1 MKKFAKEKGLIFI
14 LVMLIILV
22 GVFSLKINKQYTN
35 SLKTTLSKADVQAQN
50 LEQIQKEN
58 TMPSTNTAIDENGE
72 KLYDIQIELNKLGT
86 AKNNNIA
93 GALFKISNNNQ
104 DENVNLNIYNK
115 KTGEKINANEEGNVQ
130 IPEEGAIID
139 ASNIKKEHVY
149 EIKIEE
155 VQAPDG
161 YKKTLENAIVEISV
175 DENENI
181 IGKVKSVNSQTAQD
195 DGTISAE
202 DSEGSKKGVI
212 EFSNENEEGKSII
225 KKENTALGLQ
235 YKLGED
241 GTWTDYTG
249 DLQINENTTIYAR
262 ATDGSNYSGVSLK
275 VINNIDKVP
284 PTIVSIKEK
293 ENNDDIETSIDISI
307 TDDAS
312 GITGYGISK
321 SNTEEPSY
329 TKVNQELSVQATI
342 GEISENGTY
351 YLWVKDAATN
361 VTKKEFEITGVKR
374 IAVAKIISASEGN
387 ESLVNTEYYTL
398 KEALEAIPDGATATI
413 QIIHDIYDE
422 SNEIT
427 NKNITL
433 DLNGFLVQTR
443 NSEKPTISLK
453 SGKLTVLNNKISGGL
468 TSKNTQVVVIEPEG
482 TLTLGKDDR
491 RITIAQPAL
500 KGNDFGVKNNGG
512 TFNFYD
518 GSITAKSAIYG
529 KVTETPAAYSVSVV
543 DGQDTQTATLAIIS
557 DIEARIGRKTY
568 TKLEDAITDAGTKY
582 GTDGSQVEIVL
593 VKDLAKSE
601 TVVVDSTKNIKIDL
615 DGHVLTTTSTGYV
628 IENYGQ
634 LEVVDESSYG
644 GNYSYK
650 IEAEK
655 SNIVSGNKSWSNSSF
670 SGGYGVDYAK
680 DLNFDFEVTEPGT
693 YVLTVAGSY
702 FSRESDIFLDGST
715 ESIYNFAS
723 DGNKDSYTIKDIV
736 IENITAGK
744 HNIRFYNST
753 DGYSP
758 IYDYF
763 KVSNNKGLGKITSTT
778 NSVILNGSTD
788 DVLGDAENIDLTNIK
803 KFNEDDQYYFE
814 YNPLKGLVNTN
825 NTHADSLNTIATGYL
840 PIDLSDREGKYTLT
854 INAEISSYYNYGYV
868 SLTNEPD
875 NSSRVGET
883 TYGRFIQMYGDTKSK
898 DYSINLAGGQKYYLN
913 FRYSKGNNNTTRY
926 NDEFRINSIKLEQK
940 NVGKLTLT
948 SGMIELDKS
957 GTSSSAHITCI
968 SNFGRF
974 DMNGGIITSNKDY
987 VAGAITQDGALTS
1000 INNGTIEMFNRSNGM
1015 GVWGLRTAG
1024 LTKVSGG
1031 NIRAYSGAYTNASSA
1046 NMIITGGNFDSDC
1059 YYQIWNGGNYAKVL
1073 IENVKLPKKTFGSYN
1088 VYINAAYNKTIID
1101 ASEIE
1106 ATGGSAIYNVF
1117 GKNCSGEIKINNTK
1131 ITGSHAI
1138 SNGYVSY
1145 GTYDS
1150 YIDIDNS
1157 EITTK
1162 YSAIYKSYDNS
1173 ININIKN
1180 TKLIVTDNDSVIDLR
1195 TKNSNL
1201 SIVDSILE
1209 NTNSSSN
1216 KESINITGG
1225 KVDISGNTVIT
1236 TGGAAIYSSSTEN
1249 TDINIKSGTLTSKV
1263 WQAIEM
1269 PNSKGTITLGEKG
1282 GNVLQTPVLKSS
1294 LEARTINAGQMKLNY
1309 YDGKLLG
1316 KHGAIIGTT
1325 VNELEDDYDVISN
1338 INNDGYEEIT
1348 LGKPTEYVAQ
1358 VENGE
1363 KYMNLQ
1369 DAISACSTEAGDTK
1383 TTIKLLKDITVVK
1396 TLNIKEG
1403 QNIIIDSQEN
1413 YVYACTSPGILNKGK
1428 IEFIN
1433 TLQNNRYE
1441 NTYDNFD
1448 NNGSY
1453 YFVNQDGKWASNNNG
1468 KSNTISNSYVRIDL
1482 SQIYGKF
1489 DLVVNAEISSEKNYD
1504 IGYATISENKNAPSY
1519 SNSSNRFIYISG
1531 DIEAKDYTTTLEGG
1545 KVYYLHLGYRKDG
1558 SSNVGNDCFTINNI
1572 NIKGD
1577 ITGKTQGY
1585 ISYGNSLL
1593 DNYGITTIA
1602 DKNVTFELCVSGMKD
1617 SYKSVIKNWGTMNV
1631 NSGRIRSSYSY
1642 INAIKNCDEGTVK
1655 IKEGEIVITG
1665 AYGYGIY
1672 NDSAETVEMTG
1683 GNITVG
1689 NSTVNSDMYGI
1700 YNNIGTVEITG
1711 GIITSEHGNS
1721 TNRSYGIYNVKGT
1734 VEATGGVI
1742 NVYQHYYYWGT
1753 SPYAD
1758 GMYNDSGNIQIKENT
1773 KINSQGYGI
1782 RNKTGEIEVNGA
1794 TIVTTLRSGYGVYNE
1809 GNGTINIVD
1818 GTITTEGESGY
1829 GISNGSTG
1837 VIEITEST
1845 ITTTGSYGYG
1855 IYNSNTGTVKISGG
1869 LITTSGENGKGIY
1882 NSNAG
1887 NIEITGG
1894 TVTTSGQ
1901 NAYGVYNSDT
1911 GDIKITDGVINSK
1924 SSVGVSNNKGRV
1936 TIGEKITDEGIEN
1949 KEVPN
1954 ITSPKIMGATYGV
1967 YNVNGIFNYYDGA
1980 ITGAIEKSIYLY
1992 VTEKEEGYEIVKNVD
2007 LDNEGNKLETETAI
2021 LQKVS
2026 IAEITEDD
2034 NATNLGK
2041 YSSFAELKKAVN
2053 SLEDTEKTYKL
2064 KILSNFSV
2072 SAAESSLIIPENLN
2086 IIIDLNGNTIDSS
2099 NSSIIINKGKV
2110 TFIDSS
2116 DNQKGCIANG
2126 VNGDNKE
2133 YNCIIQNEGVMYVN
2147 SGTINATG
2155 NYVRNVYNEGKL
2167 QVNGGRLLS
2176 SGTNVQVVYNI
2187 GMVEINNVE
2196 LTSTG
2201 AYGYGIYNDSAETV
2215 KMTGGNITVGNST
2228 VNSDMYGIYNNIGTV
2243 EITGGIITSEHGNST
2258 NRSYG
2263 IYNVKGTVEATGGVI
2278 NVYQHYYYWGTSP
2291 YADGMYNDSGNIQIK
2306 ENTKINSQG
2315 YGIRNKT
2322 GEIEVNG
2329 ATIVTTLR
2337 SGYGVYNEGNGTI
2350 NIVDGT
2356 ITTEGESGYGIY
2368 NGSTGAI
2375 NIKSGIIITSGAY
2388 GHGLCNNIGEIEMT
2402 GGTVTT
2408 SGQNACGVNNS
2419 NTGVISINGGVI
2431 NSNASVGASN
2441 NGTGKIIVGERM
2453 TTEEIEENETPSKVF
2468 PQITG
2473 ATYGITNFDGEL
2485 CFYDG
2490 AITAPKEQS
2499 INKYITD
2506 IEDGYG
2512 VKKNKNYD
2520 ADGNETGTETAILD
2534 AMNILEIEGKTTY
2547 KTISELQEG
2556 INSIEEG
2563 TVNILTDFYMCK
2575 DESIII
2581 PEGKKIILN
2590 LNGHTIT
2597 TTSKNTIVNNGNMEI
2612 TDNSDNHN
2620 GYIRSRNLGTNGN
2633 FKYVILNTQTANL
2646 EIKSAK
2652 ISANSNYEEVIFNLG
2667 YMKLNGGVLNTSG
2680 SYGYGVYNNGT
2691 GIVDVID
2698 GEITT
2703 TYNYSHGIYNNSTE
2717 KIKLIGGTITTSGSY
2732 GYGIY
2737 NNNTGTVEID
2747 KVDIIV
2753 SGSEGRGIHNANKA
2767 IINFK
2772 GGNITT
2778 TSNYGYG
2785 IYNSSGVIN
2794 ISGGDI
2800 NVSHANYQNIYGVYN
2815 SSGIINISGGSIN
2828 VNNSYRA
2835 SDAYGVCNGSSSGTV
2850 NISGIASI
2858 ISNGYGV
2865 YVSAGIVNI
2874 VDGKVTSTELNAVT
2888 NNSSGIIT
2896 IGKDDESV
2904 IDTAPVISGLT
2915 YGVSNSGT
2923 FNFYDGIITGTTKA
2937 ISGSVTKVPENYKVS
2952 LSPDETTA
2960 TLDIN
2965 ATADSIASVGGIY
2978 YDTLQSAISAAAQS
2992 SEPVELHKD
3001 IELTSQVTIEQN
3013 KTVTINLNACSIT
3026 YNGINS
3032 AILNNGTLTITDII
3046 LDEET
3051 EKSTSLVQNTS
3062 GPAITNNGTL
3072 TIGVDDGVVDTV
3084 TPNIVGTPDAIENM
3098 GTLNLY
3104 DGLINGEPV
3113 KVGTTTAEVKVFSLA
3128 KANVLKQNNNS
3139 TNTST
3144 GETVNYMS
3152 VPKIAAKPTLP
3163 EWTNDHVDVTIENTN
3178 RLILNIS
3185 NPEKG
3190 FDLALRKYISK
3201 VNDEAPEESRAPQIT
3216 KYTEQGVL
3224 ETNTGY
3230 YKHPKQ
3236 AVFVNKDDIVVYNIN
3251 IYNEGT
3257 ISGYASEITDY
3268 LPDGLEFVQDNDINI
3283 ANGWKI
3289 AATDDSGKIT
3299 AVKTNALEN
3308 KLIQAN
3314 ENSNTITNMLSGTLS
3329 NAPYVQLAC
3338 KVTKQPSANKI
3349 YLTSRAELTA
3359 QKDENGNVYGEYFA
3373 DQENKNTDID
3383 STPATIKDNLNL
3395 STYYAENVENFIP
3408 KIENYYEGSQD
3419 DDDSETVYMEEKTD
3433 VQGTKTWENI
3443 KYDENNLTVTIE
3455 LYKDGVA
3462 TGKTVETT
3470 KAKNWKYSF
3479 ENLSKYDNGRAIVYT
3494 VKETK
3499 VTNLSKDITNKFTV
3513 SYNGN
3518 NIKNT
3523 EKVDIAVTKKWNV
3536 DNPQN
3541 YKTVLT
3547 LKKTVNG
3554 ITTNVSEEINGTTV
3568 NITKEIVGNGI
3579 ATFENLEK
3587 YENGTKIQYSVEET
3601 EIKQTQD
3608 NGTTW
3613 KSIEKDKFIITNK
3626 DNIITNT
3633 LKTNVIVNKQWQGTE
3648 QAENYR
3654 ATFNLY
3660 KVDGKDE
3667 NDNNILKQVENT
3679 ETKTVEGNGT
3689 VQYTDLPAYSGN
3701 EKITYKV
3708 VEESAECKSIDGLK
3722 WEKMT
3727 KGFDYKVNQTED
3739 TITNIILEKKT
3750 ATAQKVWADV
3760 PNSKLYKTSFGLY
3773 KIENNIEVPVQDE
3786 NGNQLTKEII
3796 GDGEVAFTNL
3806 AKYDSSDNE
3815 IQYTV
3820 KELEN
3825 TAYCRTSETTEEWT
3839 KFTNYCMQTDDN
3851 GVTKNV
3857 ITTDISKSKKW
3868 QDVPNVNLYKAKLGL
3883 YKVVNGS
3890 DVEVKDDSNNQLTKE
3905 VIGNNKVTFTNVV
3918 KYENGKE
3925 ITYKVKEIEA
3935 YYRSSEED
3943 NNWLTLSKN
3952 DYYSTNE
3959 QDTIINKIVKQVK
3972 VTKLWDNVGNANLY
3986 QANIVIKNVSNGS
3999 KVNAIDILGK
4009 TVNSQNI
4016 VGNNYITFS
4025 NLPKYNNGNEIKYE
4039 VEEQSIKQRKTTS
4052 SQFEEASLDDF
4063 DTNISNENNS
4073 NEFKIVNTKKKI
4085 ETTEVYKNKVWRVA
4099 GNVNDYSATFKLY
4112 KRVNNQE
4119 IEVTKDVDE
4128 NEITEKVV
4136 TGDGK
4141 VQFSNIA
4148 RYDENKNEIEYV
4160 IKEVKIEKSGKQL
4173 DINNFIIQNNGD
4185 TIINTEKISVEG
4197 TKTWVVTKYKLQNL
4211 MINVRL
4217 YKNGKPTDQMQTITS
4232 RDEWKYSFN
4241 ELPVADE
4248 NGVIEYSVK
4257 EEKVLYNNDNQ
4268 DTDITNN
4275 FAIEYDGYN
4284 IRNLEN
4290 IEYVNYSVESE
4301 WQGVEEPTSFRV
4313 ELTLYKTVDS
4323 KLTEVKDKNDNN
4335 ITKVVTGNDNVSFEN
4350 LPKYED
4356 GAEVAYS
4363 VKVTKI
4369 ETTTINGSWIKFESD
4384 TDKIETSISSNKV
4397 TNRLL
4402 TSITV
4407 QKEWQNNDKD
4417 VSNYKVNVALYR
4429 KLDSG
4434 LQIAKDKDGNNVN
4447 LKEIIGNSSVQFT
4460 NLPKYENG
4468 LKIIYVVKET
4478 SAKVQNENNWDE
4490 ISSDLYVVK
4499 YGNADGTVDTTGNI
4513 KIVNSFEDTSYKVKI
4528 KWDDNNNQDGKRP
4541 TSLILQLKANNK
4553 NYGNPVTLS
4562 SGEDGIWQDNELQYM
4577 WSKLIKYENGKEI
4590 EYSVEE
4596 VEIPEGYVLT
4606 KEENAEKTEL
4616 TIINKYSPQETQY
4629 EVEKVWDDSDNQDGI
4644 RPQTV
4649 KLQLKADGEN
4659 YGNPVILT
4667 SGEDNQWQ
4675 SAELQYVWNNL
4686 PKYNNGKLVTYS
4698 AEELEVPS
4706 GYTSSKEESAGK
4718 VIITNTHTPELTTH
4732 SVKKVWSDNN
4742 NQDGTRP
4749 QTVKMQLKANGEPVG
4764 AAVLM
4769 SAEEDG
4775 IWQEDEL
4782 NFKWINLPKYKEG
4795 TQIAYSVKELE
4806 LTEGYV
4812 STKEEHNDTTIITNT
4827 YIPKQTNI
4835 TVKKVWNDNNNEN
4848 GKRPEKIE
4856 VQLKANEKVIGEKV
4870 TLSKDR
4876 NWEYTWQNL
4885 AKKNNGED
4893 IKYTVEELSKIAD
4906 YETEYSEEKNEQN
4919 TEENKNESVY
4929 VITNTYKNN
4938 QGDDKKDNDKKD
4950 DDNKGDK
4957 PSQDD
4962 KKDDSKN
4969 DNKQDDNENKDNQD
4983 NKEEQ
4988 KRQFDLSLRKWV
5000 TEAIITTDNET
5011 KVIKTGNK
5019 AEDNPKKL
5027 VKVDIK
5033 GSQVNNVIVRFKYS
5047 IKVTNEGQIPG
5058 TVEEITDYIPNGL
5071 KFEQQ
5076 YNKDW
5081 TYTNGNATTNILQ
5094 GKILQPGET
5103 AEVEIILT
5111 WENNKNNLGLKTNI
5125 AEITKDY
5132 NTYGIADKDS
5142 TPANN
5147 NLEEDD
5153 IDTAGIILT
5162 TKTGSTTAAYITLSL
5177 SGLALITFG
5186 IIAIKRK
5193 VLKI

>member
-1 MKKFAKEKGLIFI
+1 MKKFANKKGLIFI
-14 LVMLIILV
+14 LVMIIIFF
-22 GVFSLKINKQYTN
+22 GAFSLKINKQYTN
-35 SLKTTLSKADVQAQN
+35 NLKTKLSQADVQEQN
-50 LEQIQKEN
+50 VEQSTNEN
-58 TMPSTNTAIDENGE
+58 AKSASESTNTSADENIE

-104 DENVNLNIYNK
+104 DENINLNIYNK
-115 KTGEKINANEEGNVQ
+115 KTGEKIEANEQENVQ

-139 ASNIKKEHVY
+139 ASNIKKGHVY

-161 YKKTLENAIVEISV
+161 YKKILENAVVQISV
-175 DENENI
+175 DENENV

-195 DGTISAE
+195 NGTISAE

-212 EFSNENEEGKSII
+212 EFTNENEEGKSII
-225 KKENTALGLQ
+225 KKENSDLGLQ

-249 DLQINENTTIYAR
+249 DLQIQENTTVYAR
-262 ATDGSNYSGVSLK
+262 ATDGNNYSGVSLK

-293 ENNDDIETSIDISI
+293 ENNDDIETSVDINI

-312 GITGYGISK
+312 GIIGYGISK

-361 VTKKEFEITGVKR
+361 VTIKEFEVTGVKH
-374 IAVAKIISASEGN
+374 ITVAKIIAASEGN
-387 ESLVNTEYYTL
+387 EALINTEYYTL
-398 KEALEAIPDGATATI
+398 KEALEAVPAGATATI
-413 QIIHDIYDE
+413 QIIHAIYDE
-422 SNEIT
+422 SNVIE
-427 NKNITL
+427 NRNITL
-433 DLNGFLVQTR
+433 DLNGFLVQSRSKQSPNITVNTGNLTIL
-443 NSEKPTISLK
+443 NS
-453 SGKLTVLNNKISGGL
+453 KIQGGL
-468 TSKNTQVVVIEPEG
+468 TSVNTQAIIINSEG

-491 RITIAQPAL
+491 RISLKQPFL
-500 KGNDFGVKNNGG
+500 KGKDFGVKNDGG
-512 TFNFYD
+512 TFNFFD
-518 GSITAKSAIYG
+518 GSVTATSAIFG
-529 KVTETPAAYSVSVV
+529 KVTQTPVAYSVAVV
-543 DGQDTQTATLAIIS
+543 DGKEDQTASLAIIS
-557 DIEARIGRKTY
+557 GIEARIGRKTY
-568 TKLEDAITDAGTKY
+568 TKLEDAIADAGTKY

-593 VKDLAKSE
+593 VNDIAKSE
-601 TVVVDSTKNIKIDL
+601 TVVIDKTKNIKLDL

-628 IENYGQ
+628 IDNLGK
-634 LEVVDESSYG
+634 LEIIDGSSSG
-644 GNYSYK
+644 GDYSYK

-655 SNIVSGNKSWSNSSF
+655 SNIVTGNKNWSNSNF
-670 SGGYGVDYAK
+670 SNGYGVDNAK
-680 DLNFDFEVTEPGT
+680 NLNFDFEVSDPGT
-693 YVLTVAGSY
+693 YILTVAGSY
-702 FSRESDIFLDGST
+702 FSRESDIFLDDST
-715 ESIYNFAS
+715 DSIYNFALQ
-723 DGNKDSYTIKDIV
+723 GNNNNYTTTNIV
-736 IENITAGK
+736 LENITAGK

-763 KVSNNKGLGKITSTT
+763 EVSNNRGTGKITSTT
-778 NSVILNGSTD
+778 NSVICNESTND
-788 DVLGDAENIDLTNIK
+788 IIGDAEIIDLANTQ
-803 KFNEDDQYYFE
+803 KFNENDEYYFE
-814 YNPLKGLVNTN
+814 KNIATGSLVNTN
-825 NTHADSLNTIATGYL
+825 NTHNNSLNTTATGYL
-840 PIDLSDREGKYTLT
+840 PIDLTNKEGKYTLT
-854 INAEISSYYNYGYV
+854 VNAEISANNNGYV
-868 SLTNEPD
+868 SITNEPD
-875 NSSRVGET
+875 NTSKVNDT
-883 TYGRFIQMYGDTKSK
+883 TYGRFIQLYGNTRQNN
-898 DYSINLAGGQKYYLN
+898 YSVNLAGGQKYYLN
-913 FRYSKGNNNTTRY
+913 FRYAKGSNNYTGY
-926 NDEFRINSIKLEQK
+926 DDEFRINSVKLERK
-940 NVGKLTLT
+940 YVATLILTDGTITVDRANNNT
-948 SGMIELDKS
+948 STNFAG
-957 GTSSSAHITCI
+957 I
-968 SNFGRF
+968 SNFGYF
-974 DMNGGIITSNKDY
+974 EMNGGRIEGNKDY
-987 VAGAITQDGALTS
+987 SAGIMTQSGALTNM
-1000 INNGTIEMFNRSNGM
+1000 NNGTIEFARNKGTA
-1015 GVWGLRTAG
+1015 VWAYSQGG
-1024 LTKVSGG
+1024 LTKINGG
-1031 NIRAYSGAYTNASSA
+1031 NISAYRGAYSNVNLA
-1046 NMIITGGNFDSDC
+1046 NMEISNAYFSGEC
-1059 YYQIWNGGNYAKVL
+1059 MYQINNDGDCARIVVN
-1073 IENVKLPKKTFGSYN
+1073 NVKLPKKTNGNCN
-1088 VYINAAYNKTIID
+1088 VYIRSAYGQTIFNDSEID
-1101 ASEIE
+1101 ATNQTAVYFEKGNSKIE
-1106 ATGGSAIYNVF
+1106 
-1117 GKNCSGEIKINNTK
+1117 INNTK
-1131 ITGSHAI
+1131 IIGSYAFRAN
-1138 SNGYVSY
+1138 NGYDCS
-1145 GTYDS
+1145 
-1150 YIDIDNS
+1150 IDINSS
-1157 EITTK
+1157 EITT
-1162 YSAIYKSYDNS
+1162 SSYVVGTSN
-1173 ININIKN
+1173 NRTAINIKN
-1180 TKLIVTDNDSVIDLR
+1180 SKLTASGDTYIIYAWSS
-1195 TKNSNL
+1195 SNL
-1201 SIVDSILE
+1201 NINIEDSILE
-1209 NTNSSSN
+1209 SSGNNSKAIYMRN
-1216 KESINITGG
+1216 GTVN
-1225 KVDISGNTVIT
+1225 ISGNTNIT
-1236 TGGAAIYSSSTEN
+1236 TNGPVIHSETSWN
-1249 TDINIKSGTLTSKV
+1249 PNININIKSGTLTSNKSSV
-1263 WQAIEM
+1263 INLPSAQ
-1269 PNSKGTITLGEKG
+1269 GTITLGEKG
-1282 GNVLQTPVLKSS
+1282 GEVLQNPVLKSALS
-1294 LEARTINAGQMKLNY
+1294 IRTIQADNMTLKY
-1309 YDGKLLG
+1309 YDGKLMG
-1316 KHGAIIGTT
+1316 KYGEILGTT
-1325 VNELEDDYDVISN
+1325 VTDIEENCDLISN
-1338 INNDGYEEIT
+1338 ITGASYEELT
-1348 LGKPTEYVAQ
+1348 LGQETEYVA
-1358 VENGE
+1358 EIEGGA
-1363 KYMNLQ
+1363 KYTRLQ
-1369 DAISACSTEAGDTK
+1369 DAINACSNEAGDTK
-1383 TTIKLLKDITVVK
+1383 TTIKLLKNITVPC
-1396 TLNIKEG
+1396 TLNIAEG
-1403 QNIIIDSQEN
+1403 QNIILDFNEKTIF
-1413 YVYACTSPGILNKGK
+1413 ACASPCILNNGNIELKNTYNEGK
-1428 IEFIN
+1428 
-1433 TLQNNRYE
+1433 YE
-1441 NTYDNFD
+1441 NTYNDLVK
-1448 NNGSY
+1448 NGDY
-1453 YFVNQDGKWASNNNG
+1453 YFENNDGKWISNN
-1468 KSNTISNSYVRIDL
+1468 KHKDNTTANSYVELDL
-1482 SQIYGKF
+1482 TAIKGIYT
-1489 DLVVNAEISSEKNYD
+1489 LTINAEISSEYNRDY
-1504 IGYATISENKNAPSY
+1504 GYATISESKDIPVY
-1519 SNSSNRFIYISG
+1519 SNEYNRIICISG
-1531 DIEAKDYTTTLEGG
+1531 TVSAKDYTTTLVGG
-1545 KVYYLHLGYRKDG
+1545 KKYYLHFGYSKNR
-1558 SSNVGNDCFTINNI
+1558 SSYNGNDCFKINNI
-1572 NIKGD
+1572 HINEGLP
-1577 ITGKTQGY
+1577 T
-1585 ISYGNSLL
+1585 
-1593 DNYGITTIA
+1593 YGITSYSSEILKNEGTATIN
-1602 DKNVTFELCVSGMKD
+1602 DKNAIIELCIAGLSNT
-1617 SYKSVIKNWGTMNV
+1617 YKSIISNEGTLNINGGNIECSSSYVYNIKNNGNGIIKVNDGTII
-1631 NSGRIRSSYSY
+1631 SKKGS
-1642 INAIKNCDEGTVK
+1642 T
-1655 IKEGEIVITG
+1655 
-1665 AYGYGIY
+1665 GYGIY
-1672 NDSAETVEMTG
+1672 NDNEGKVEINGGTINVETNTAYGVYNKETGTIKMTG
-1683 GNITVG
+1683 GTISARG
-1689 NSTVNSDMYGI
+1689 
-1700 YNNIGTVEITG
+1700 YNNYDYYY
-1711 GIITSEHGNS
+1711 
-1721 TNRSYGIYNVKGT
+1721 SYGIYNVKG
-1734 VEATGGVI
+1734 ELDLIGGAI
-1742 NVYQHYYYWGT
+1742 ESSGYNSRTYGI
-1753 SPYAD
+1753 
-1758 GMYNDSGNIQIKENT
+1758 YNDSGNVEVKGT
-1773 KINSQGYGI
+1773 TINSYGFGVV
-1782 RNKTGEIEVNGA
+1782 NKTGKVEMTAGEITASYYNGIQNN
-1794 TIVTTLRSGYGVYNE
+1794 TGTVRIT
-1809 GNGTINIVD
+1809 NGTIISNSSGAGIGNVGSGSIEVANGSITGKSGSYGAGNYGTGTILISG
-1818 GTITTEGESGY
+1818 GTITTTNA
-1829 GISNGSTG
+1829 NGA
-1837 VIEITEST
+1837 
-1845 ITTTGSYGYG
+1845 
-1855 IYNSNTGTVKISGG
+1855 YNSGTGTIK
-1869 LITTSGENGKGIY
+1869 
-1882 NSNAG
+1882 
-1887 NIEITGG
+1887 ITGG
-1894 TVTTSGQ
+1894 TITAGGKDSS
-1901 NAYGVYNSDT
+1901 GVYNNST
-1911 GDIKITDGVINSK
+1911 GTIELGEKLTEEEISNNEEPKDVPKITGVK
-1924 SSVGVSNNKGRV
+1924 
-1936 TIGEKITDEGIEN
+1936 
-1949 KEVPN
+1949 
-1954 ITSPKIMGATYGV
+1954 YGV
-1967 YNVNGIFNYYDGA
+1967 YNVNGTFKYFDGA
-1980 ITGAIEKSIYLY
+1980 ITGKIGNSIYLY
-1992 VTEKEEGYEIVKNVD
+1992 VTEKEDGYEIVKSVN
-2007 LDNEGNKLETETAI
+2007 LDSEGNQTETETAT
-2021 LQKVS
+2021 LQKVA
-2026 IAEITEDD
+2026 IAEM
-2034 NATNLGK
+2034 
-2041 YSSFAELKKAVN
+2041 SVN
-2053 SLEDTEKTYKL
+2053 DTETNIGRYFNVTELRNALKDLEITDTVYKL
-2064 KILSNFSV
+2064 KILANFSID
-2072 SAAESSLIIPENLN
+2072 ATESSLIIPEGVN
-2086 IIIDLNGNTIDSS
+2086 ILMDLNGKTIDCS
-2099 NSSIIINKGKV
+2099 NTSTIINNGKLY
-2110 TFIDSS
+2110 IMDSDENKNGIISNGAYGKS
-2116 DNQKGCIANG
+2116 DSYNNVIYNNG
-2126 VNGDNKE
+2126 VM
-2133 YNCIIQNEGVMYVN
+2133 VVN
-2147 SGTINATG
+2147 SGTIKITG
-2155 NYVRNVYNEGKL
+2155 NNYARAIYN
-2167 QVNGGRLLS
+2167 NGE
-2176 SGTNVQVVYNI
+2176 I
-2187 GMVEINNVE
+2187 EINNGNILVNNGTTNNTNTTN
-2196 LTSTG
+2196 LIYNVGKLKINDGVLKTNNQ
-2201 AYGYGIYNDSAETV
+2201 YGIYNDNEGKVEINGGTINVETNTAYGV
-2215 KMTGGNITVGNST
+2215 YNKETGTIKMTGGTISARG
-2228 VNSDMYGIYNNIGTV
+2228 YNNYDYYY
-2243 EITGGIITSEHGNST
+2243 
-2258 NRSYG
+2258 SYG
-2263 IYNVKGTVEATGGVI
+2263 IYNVKGELDLIGGAI
-2278 NVYQHYYYWGTSP
+2278 ESSGYNSRTYGI
-2291 YADGMYNDSGNIQIK
+2291 YNDSGNVEVK
-2306 ENTKINSQG
+2306 GTTINSYG
-2315 YGIRNKT
+2315 FGVVNKTGKVEMTAGEITASYYNGIENNTGTVRITGGTIISNSSGAGIRNV
-2322 GEIEVNG
+2322 GSGSIEVTNG
-2329 ATIVTTLR
+2329 SITGKSNSYGAYN
-2337 SGYGVYNEGNGTI
+2337 SGTGTI
-2350 NIVDGT
+2350 LISGGT
-2356 ITTEGESGYGIY
+2356 ITTTNANGAYNYSTGTIKITGGTITAAGTESSGVYNYSTGTIELGEKLTEEEIADKKVPQNIPQISGTKYGIY
-2368 NGSTGAI
+2368 N
-2375 NIKSGIIITSGAY
+2375 
-2388 GHGLCNNIGEIEMT
+2388 
-2402 GGTVTT
+2402 
-2408 SGQNACGVNNS
+2408 Q
-2419 NTGVISINGGVI
+2419 
-2431 NSNASVGASN
+2431 
-2441 NGTGKIIVGERM
+2441 
-2453 TTEEIEENETPSKVF
+2453 
-2468 PQITG
+2468 
-2473 ATYGITNFDGEL
+2473 DGMFN
-2485 CFYDG
+2485 FYDG
-2490 AITAPKEQS
+2490 EVTSAKGNS
-2499 INKYITD
+2499 IYTYITD
-2506 IEDGYG
+2506 AEEGYAI
-2512 VKKNKNYD
+2512 NKTINTD
-2520 ADGNETGTETAILD
+2520 ESGNETGTETATLVKT
-2534 AMNILEIEGKTTY
+2534 NIVEIEGKNSY
-2547 KTISELQEG
+2547 ATIIELQNA
-2556 INSIEEG
+2556 INNLQEKEC
-2563 TVNILTDFYMCK
+2563 TVNVLTDFYIFK
-2575 DESIII
+2575 DEIITV
-2581 PEGKKIILN
+2581 PEDFKLTLN
-2590 LNGHTIT
+2590 LNGHTVT
-2597 TTSKNTIVNNGNMEI
+2597 TTSTIENNGNLII
-2612 TDNSDNHN
+2612 TDKTDEHK
-2620 GYIRSRNLGTNGN
+2620 GVLRSRNLGTSNSY
-2633 FKYVILNTQTANL
+2633 KYAINNIETATI
-2646 EIKSAK
+2646 EVKSGE
-2652 ISANSNYEEVIFNLG
+2652 ISANSQYEEAINNSGSLKITGGTIKTTNSNSYGVQNNENGTLIFNDG
-2667 YMKLNGGVLNTSG
+2667 NIIATAN
-2680 SYGYGVYNNGT
+2680 YGYGINNNSKKKMVMTGGTIKTSGQYGCGINNVNTGEVSLKGGRIEASNVESKGINNVKGIVEIDGICVYTNGGYTKGINNNGT
-2691 GIVDVID
+2691 GTINILN
-2698 GEITT
+2698 GEV
-2703 TYNYSHGIYNNSTE
+2703 NSESNNDRA
-2717 KIKLIGGTITTSGSY
+2717 I
-2732 GYGIY
+2732 YGIY
-2737 NNNTGTVEID
+2737 NNG
-2747 KVDIIV
+2747 
-2753 SGSEGRGIHNANKA
+2753 
-2767 IINFK
+2767 
-2772 GGNITT
+2772 
-2778 TSNYGYG
+2778 
-2785 IYNSSGVIN
+2785 
-2794 ISGGDI
+2794 
-2800 NVSHANYQNIYGVYN
+2800 
-2815 SSGIINISGGSIN
+2815 
-2828 VNNSYRA
+2828 
-2835 SDAYGVCNGSSSGTV
+2835 GTV
-2850 NISGIASI
+2850 NISGGTVTVNNSYKSSAYGIINANGANTRNGGIINILGTPNITASGTALEI
-2858 ISNGYGV
+2858 GNNKATANILGGTITSTSGTAIYAYSGAILNIGTDD
-2865 YVSAGIVNI
+2865 GIVT
-2874 VDGKVTSTELNAVT
+2874 DKS
-2888 NNSSGIIT
+2888 
-2896 IGKDDESV
+2896 
-2904 IDTAPVISGLT
+2904 PVINGAT
-2915 YGVSNSGT
+2915 YGVNNSGT
-2923 FNFYDGIITGTTKA
+2923 FNFYDGIIVGKTKA
-2937 ISGSVTKVPENYKVS
+2937 ISGAVTKVPENYKVS
-2952 LSPDETTA
+2952 ISADETTA
-2960 TLDIN
+2960 ILDIN

-2978 YDTLQSAISAAAQS
+2978 YDTLQSAIKAAVLL
-2992 SEPVELHKD
+2992 SEPIEMHKD
-3001 IELTSQVTIEQN
+3001 VELTSQSIIDKNE
-3013 KTVTINLNACSIT
+3013 TVTINLKACSIT
-3026 YNGINS
+3026 YNGIGS
-3032 AILNNGTLTITDII
+3032 AILNNGNLTIIDVI
-3046 LDEET
+3046 DEEEN
-3051 EKSTSLVQNTS
+3051 EKTTAFIKNIN

-3072 TIGVDDGVVDTV
+3072 TIGVNDEVVDTV

-3113 KVGTTTAEVKVFSLA
+3113 KVGTTTAEVKAFSLA

-3152 VPKIAAKPTLP
+3152 VPKITAKPVLP

-3178 RLILNIS
+3178 RLILNIN

-3257 ISGYASEITDY
+3257 IGGYASEITDY
-3268 LPDGLEFVQDNDINI
+3268 LPDGLEFVKDNDINI
-3283 ANGWKI
+3283 ANGWMA

-3308 KLIQAN
+3308 KLIKAN

-3359 QKDENGNVYGEYFA
+3359 QKDENGNVYGGYFV
-3373 DQENKNTDID
+3373 DIENKNTDID
-3383 STPATIKDNLNL
+3383 STPETIKDNLNL

-3419 DDDSETVYMEEKTD
+3419 DDDSETVYMEEKTNIH
-3433 VQGTKTWENI
+3433 GTKTWENT

-3455 LYKDGVA
+3455 LYKDGIA

-3479 ENLSKYDNGRAIVYT
+3479 DNLSKYDNGRAIVYT

-3541 YKTVLT
+3541 YKAVLT

-3554 ITTNVSEEINGTTV
+3554 ITTNVSKEIDGTTV
-3568 NITKEIVGNGI
+3568 NVTKEIVGNGI
-3579 ATFENLEK
+3579 TTFENLEK
-3587 YENGTKIQYSVEET
+3587 YENGAKIQYLVEET

-3608 NGTTW
+3608 DGATW
-3613 KSIEKDKFIITNK
+3613 KNIEKDKFIIKNK

-3654 ATFNLY
+3654 STFNLY

-3679 ETKTVEGNGT
+3679 ETKTVAGNGT
-3689 VQYTDLPAYSGN
+3689 VQYTDLPAYFGN

-3786 NGNQLTKEII
+3786 NGNQLTKEVI
-3796 GDGEVAFTNL
+3796 GDGEIAFTNL

-3839 KFTNYCMQTDDN
+3839 KFTNYYMQTDDN
-3851 GVTKNV
+3851 GVTKNIV
-3857 ITTDISKSKKW
+3857 TTDISKNKKW
-3868 QDVPNVNLYKAKLGL
+3868 QDVPNTNLYKAKLGL

-3890 DVEVKDDSNNQLTKE
+3890 DVEVKDNSNNQLTKE
-3905 VIGNNKVTFTNVV
+3905 VVGNNKVTFTNVV

-3959 QDTIINKIVKQVK
+3959 QDTIINKIVKQVN
-3972 VTKLWDNVGNANLY
+3972 VTKLWENVGNANLY

-3999 KVNAIDILGK
+3999 KVNAIDILGN

-4025 NLPKYNNGNEIKYE
+4025 NLPKYNNGNEINYE
-4039 VEEQSIKQRKTTS
+4039 VEEQFIKQRKTTS

-4136 TGDGK
+4136 TGNGK

-4173 DINNFIIQNNGD
+4173 DINNFIIQNSGD

-4217 YKNGKPTDQMQTITS
+4217 YKNGKPTDQMQTITL

-4284 IRNLEN
+4284 IKNLEN

-4301 WQGVEEPTSFRV
+4301 WQGVEEPTLFRV

-4407 QKEWQNNDKD
+4407 QKEWQNNEKD

-4447 LKEIIGNSSVQFT
+4447 SKEIIGNSSVQFT

-4490 ISSDLYVVK
+4490 INSDLYVIK
-4499 YGNADGTVDTTGNI
+4499 YGSTDGTVDKTGNI

-4553 NYGNPVTLS
+4553 NYRNPVTLS

-4629 EVEKVWDDSDNQDGI
+4629 EIEKVWDDSDNQDGI

-4706 GYTSSKEESAGK
+4706 GYTSSKEEFAGK

-4764 AAVLM
+4764 ASILI
-4769 SAEEDG
+4769 SAGEDG

-4795 TQIAYSVKELE
+4795 TQIEYSVKELE

-4835 TVKKVWNDNNNEN
+4835 TVKKAWNDNNNEN

-4856 VQLKANEKVIGEKV
+4856 VQLKANEKVIGEEV
-4870 TLSKDR
+4870 TLSKDN

-4938 QGDDKKDNDKKD
+4938 QDDGKKDDDKKD
-4950 DDNKGDK
+4950 DDKKDDDKKDDK

-4962 KKDDSKN
+4962 
-4969 DNKQDDNENKDNQD
+4969 
-4983 NKEEQ
+4983 NKEDKEEL

-5000 TEAIITTDNET
+5000 TETIITTDEET

-5019 AEDNPKKL
+5019 AEDDPKKL

-5033 GSQVNNVIVRFKYS
+5033 GNQVNNAIVRFKYS

-5058 TVEEITDYIPNGL
+5058 TVKEITDYIPNGL

-5125 AEITKDY
+5125 AEITKNY

-5142 TPANN
+5142 TPANH

-5162 TKTGSTTAAYITLSL
+5162 TKTGSTTATYITLAL
-5177 SGLALITFG
+5177 SGLSLITFG

>member
-14 LVMLIILV
+14 LVMLIIFA
-22 GVFSLKINKQYTN
+22 GAFSLKINKQYTN

-50 LEQIQKEN
+50 LEQTQKEN
-58 TMPSTNTAIDENGE
+58 AMPSTNTAIDENGE

-104 DENVNLNIYNK
+104 DENINLNIYNK

-225 KKENTALGLQ
+225 KKENTDLGLQ

-398 KEALEAIPDGATATI
+398 KEALEAIPDEATATI

-433 DLNGFLVQTR
+433 DLNGFSVQTR
-443 NSEKPTISLK
+443 NSENPTISLK

-468 TSKNTQVVVIEPEG
+468 TSKNTQAVVIEPEG

-491 RITIAQPAL
+491 RITIAQPEL

-601 TVVVDSTKNIKIDL
+601 TIVVDSTKNIKIDL

-628 IENYGQ
+628 IKNYGQ
-634 LEVVDESSYG
+634 LEVVDGSSYG
-644 GNYSYK
+644 GNYLYK

-655 SNIVSGNKSWSNSSF
+655 SNIISGNKSWSNSSF

-693 YVLTVAGSY
+693 YVLTVAGSF

-883 TYGRFIQMYGDTKSK
+883 TYGRFIQLYGDTKSK

-948 SGMIELDKS
+948 SGMIDLCKS
-957 GTSSSAHITCI
+957 GASSSAYITCI

-1000 INNGTIEMFNRSNGM
+1000 INNGTIEMFNRNNGM

-1073 IENVKLPKKTFGSYN
+1073 IENVKLPKKTLGSYN
-1088 VYINAAYNKTIID
+1088 VYINAAYNKTYINNCEID
-1101 ASEIE
+1101 ATNS
-1106 ATGGSAIYNVF
+1106 TAIYSQGSSV
-1117 GKNCSGEIKINNTK
+1117 KIEVNNAK
-1131 ITGSHAI
+1131 ITGNYAI
-1138 SNGYVSY
+1138 SNM
-1145 GTYDS
+1145 YDLD
-1150 YIDIDNS
+1150 IDINNS
-1157 EITTK
+1157 EITTQ
-1162 YSAIYKSYDNS
+1162 YSAIYKSNNNYV
-1173 ININIKN
+1173 NINIKN
-1180 TKLIVTDNDSVIDLR
+1180 TKLIVTGNSNVIDLR
-1195 TKNSNL
+1195 TKNSNVN
-1201 SIVDSILE
+1201 IMDSTLE
-1209 NTNSSSN
+1209 NINSSSN
-1216 KESINITGG
+1216 NESINISGG
-1225 KVDISGNTVIT
+1225 AINISGNTIIT

-1269 PNSKGTITLGEKG
+1269 PSSKGTITLGEKG
-1282 GNVLQTPVLKSS
+1282 GDVLQNPVLKSS
-1294 LEARTINAGQMKLNY
+1294 LTAWTINASNMKLNY
-1309 YDGKLLG
+1309 YDGKLI
-1316 KHGAIIGTT
+1316 GAENKIIRCP
-1325 VNELEDDYDVISN
+1325 VENLEDNKELISTMS
-1338 INNDGYEEIT
+1338 NDGYEELV
-1348 LGKPTEYVAQ
+1348 LGTEEDYVAEIVGGQ
-1358 VENGE
+1358 QYKTLQEAIDVCNEN
-1363 KYMNLQ
+1363 
-1369 DAISACSTEAGDTK
+1369 AGDEI
-1383 TTIKLLKDITVVK
+1383 TTVRLLKSQNIERTITV
-1396 TLNIKEG
+1396 KEG
-1403 QNIIIDSQEN
+1403 QNIALDIN
-1413 YVYACTSPGILNKGK
+1413 GKNVYIYANTGFFNKGK
-1428 IEFIN
+1428 LELKN
-1433 TLQNNRYE
+1433 TNNIK
-1441 NTYDNFD
+1441 YDKTFSEIV
-1448 NNGSY
+1448 NNGTY
-1453 YFVNQDGKWASNNNG
+1453 YFVNDNGNIINNNKG
-1468 KSNTISNSYVRIDL
+1468 IHNSTAHSYVEIDL
-1482 SQIYGKF
+1482 ENYPGVYT
-1489 DLVVNAEISSEKNYD
+1489 LTVNAEVSSEVVDY
-1504 IGYATISENKNAPSY
+1504 GYATISESTTAPAY
-1519 SNSSNRFIYISG
+1519 SESTNRFIYISG
-1531 DIEAKDYTTTLEGG
+1531 TVVAKDYTYKLQGG
-1545 KVYYLHLGYRKDG
+1545 KKYYLHLGYRKDQ
-1558 SSNVGNDCFTINNI
+1558 SGNTGDDSFIVHSIRVNFDIDGKIETNI
-1572 NIKGD
+1572 N
-1577 ITGKTQGY
+1577 T
-1585 ISYGNSLL
+1585 
-1593 DNYGITTIA
+1593 A
-1602 DKNVTFELCVSGMKD
+1602 
-1617 SYKSVIKNWGTMNV
+1617 IKNEGILNTSDSNLII
-1631 NSGRIRSSYSY
+1631 NGDLQGLSDSY
-1642 INAIKNCDEGTVK
+1642 INTIENKGELNINNGTINVYGKYSRAIKNYENGTVN
-1655 IKEGEIVITG
+1655 IAGGYINGYENYSAEIIT
-1665 AYGYGIY
+1665 IL
-1672 NDSAETVEMTG
+1672 NRDSAIL
-1683 GNITVG
+1683 N
-1689 NSTVNSDMYGI
+1689 
-1700 YNNIGTVEITG
+1700 ITG
-1711 GIITSEHGNS
+1711 GIINLTSNHADGWLCGVYNDNSAKLNITSGKINCSTISYSKFTKGIYNISDNEESIITGNS
-1721 TNRSYGIYNVKGT
+1721 ININGYGTIAIYNEKGVNLKIDNINVDGDGGIRWSTMGAKCIYNSGNMEIKNSDLRGKYVSQIQNYGNILVENCNIIGSSNSSESYSVYSTQGTTTINNSVLSGDTIGVYIAGNDAVCDIKNTQITGNQKGIRCSSGVVNISSDETTSVVGGDYGIYN
-1734 VEATGGVI
+1734 E
-1742 NVYQHYYYWGT
+1742 
-1753 SPYAD
+1753 
-1758 GMYNDSGNIQIKENT
+1758 
-1773 KINSQGYGI
+1773 
-1782 RNKTGEIEVNGA
+1782 
-1794 TIVTTLRSGYGVYNE
+1794 
-1809 GNGTINIVD
+1809 NGTINLGTNDENVSIERPYIKGEKTNGIYTKGTFNFYDGKIEGPDKKSISGNISNKVEGYQVVQETNEETQMEISTLKIVPIIEIEGIGQYPSIKKFQEALNSLD
-1818 GTITTEGESGY
+1818 GDNQYKVNLLKDISIDAQEESIDIKENLNIKLNLNGKVINASNTDTITNHGNLEIEDISEESSGKIVGIGGTIIVNSGDLIVNRGTYYYYGKDVDLIKNTGDGNIRWKSGTLSLKTDASYIQHGIYSDSTGVINIENIEYITAGYSPYWSRNSEQYLIYIMADDTNTINVKNIVGTLGAGTKYYIYDNVGKSNINLSEGSINNNISTVYQSKNAGGVLTISDYTVKGSIYHGKVDKIINSTINNLDIGESSEFNYENSTVETLYNRGTGFINSGTISSFTNIGNVTVNGGNISTISNNNKGKLNIINAEINSESDSAITNGSDATLTIGTDDDVVNIEEPLIVGKKY
-1829 GISNGSTG
+1829 GISNSG
-1837 VIEITEST
+1837 VLNF
-1845 ITTTGSYGYG
+1845 YD
-1855 IYNSNTGTVKISGG
+1855 G
-1869 LITTSGENGKGIY
+1869 LIKSEGDGIKGTIDNIPEN
-1882 NSNAG
+1882 
-1887 NIEITGG
+1887 
-1894 TVTTSGQ
+1894 
-1901 NAYGVYNSDT
+1901 
-1911 GDIKITDGVINSK
+1911 
-1924 SSVGVSNNKGRV
+1924 
-1936 TIGEKITDEGIEN
+1936 
-1949 KEVPN
+1949 
-1954 ITSPKIMGATYGV
+1954 
-1967 YNVNGIFNYYDGA
+1967 
-1980 ITGAIEKSIYLY
+1980 
-1992 VTEKEEGYEIVKNVD
+1992 YEISIETNQ
-2007 LDNEGNKLETETAI
+2007 EGLQET
-2021 LQKVS
+2021 K
-2026 IAEITEDD
+2026 
-2034 NATNLGK
+2034 
-2041 YSSFAELKKAVN
+2041 
-2053 SLEDTEKTYKL
+2053 
-2064 KILSNFSV
+2064 
-2072 SAAESSLIIPENLN
+2072 LIIPQDIVSVGNITYDTIEEAIENCDENNKNVKLLKN
-2086 IIIDLNGNTIDSS
+2086 IYPVRCINIKDSKDIIFDLNGNVIYSYSRS
-2099 NSSIIINKGKV
+2099 NIIN
-2110 TFIDSS
+2110 
-2116 DNQKGCIANG
+2116 
-2126 VNGDNKE
+2126 
-2133 YNCIIQNEGVMYVN
+2133 NEGTLELTDNSESQTGKITGYTECFINNTNNLIVN
-2147 SGTINATG
+2147 KGTYAYSGTKNVKIINNTG
-2155 NYVRNVYNEGKL
+2155 IGNINWIKGKL
-2167 QVNGGRLLS
+2167 Q
-2176 SGTNVQVVYNI
+2176 
-2187 GMVEINNVE
+2187 
-2196 LTSTG
+2196 LT
-2201 AYGYGIYNDSAETV
+2201 AET
-2215 KMTGGNITVGNST
+2215 SE
-2228 VNSDMYGIYNNIGTV
+2228 IG
-2243 EITGGIITSEHGNST
+2243 
-2258 NRSYG
+2258 
-2263 IYNVKGTVEATGGVI
+2263 
-2278 NVYQHYYYWGTSP
+2278 QH
-2291 YADGMYNDSGNIQIK
+2291 
-2306 ENTKINSQG
+2306 
-2315 YGIRNKT
+2315 
-2322 GEIEVNG
+2322 
-2329 ATIVTTLR
+2329 
-2337 SGYGVYNEGNGTI
+2337 
-2350 NIVDGT
+2350 
-2356 ITTEGESGYGIY
+2356 GIY
-2368 NGSTGAI
+2368 NGSSGTINIEDIEFVTVGYDNYWSRSAQYMIYNTSSKESVI
-2375 NIKSGIIITSGAY
+2375 NIKNGRDEHSSNNGRIESCKYIIYDYSGRAIINITGGNFSRNASVKYSEYMVYQSSSNSGELHITGGVFNEYVQHNNIKEIKDSNILSVTSGTKSNFSIENSEIKSLNNNGTVTLRSGIISKIT
-2388 GHGLCNNIGEIEMT
+2388 NNNKGTINIIG
-2402 GGTVTT
+2402 G
-2408 SGQNACGVNNS
+2408 SVNNS
-2419 NTGVISINGGVI
+2419 DGTAIYNYSGGIVTLGTDDEDVSTSI
-2431 NSNASVGASN
+2431 
-2441 NGTGKIIVGERM
+2441 
-2453 TTEEIEENETPSKVF
+2453 

-2473 ATYGITNFDGEL
+2473 STYGIE
-2485 CFYDG
+2485 
-2490 AITAPKEQS
+2490 
-2499 INKYITD
+2499 
-2506 IEDGYG
+2506 
-2512 VKKNKNYD
+2512 
-2520 ADGNETGTETAILD
+2520 
-2534 AMNILEIEGKTTY
+2534 
-2547 KTISELQEG
+2547 
-2556 INSIEEG
+2556 
-2563 TVNILTDFYMCK
+2563 
-2575 DESIII
+2575 
-2581 PEGKKIILN
+2581 
-2590 LNGHTIT
+2590 
-2597 TTSKNTIVNNGNMEI
+2597 
-2612 TDNSDNHN
+2612 
-2620 GYIRSRNLGTNGN
+2620 
-2633 FKYVILNTQTANL
+2633 
-2646 EIKSAK
+2646 
-2652 ISANSNYEEVIFNLG
+2652 
-2667 YMKLNGGVLNTSG
+2667 
-2680 SYGYGVYNNGT
+2680 
-2691 GIVDVID
+2691 
-2698 GEITT
+2698 
-2703 TYNYSHGIYNNSTE
+2703 
-2717 KIKLIGGTITTSGSY
+2717 
-2732 GYGIY
+2732 
-2737 NNNTGTVEID
+2737 
-2747 KVDIIV
+2747 
-2753 SGSEGRGIHNANKA
+2753 
-2767 IINFK
+2767 
-2772 GGNITT
+2772 
-2778 TSNYGYG
+2778 
-2785 IYNSSGVIN
+2785 
-2794 ISGGDI
+2794 
-2800 NVSHANYQNIYGVYN
+2800 
-2815 SSGIINISGGSIN
+2815 
-2828 VNNSYRA
+2828 
-2835 SDAYGVCNGSSSGTV
+2835 
-2850 NISGIASI
+2850 
-2858 ISNGYGV
+2858 
-2865 YVSAGIVNI
+2865 
-2874 VDGKVTSTELNAVT
+2874 
-2888 NNSSGIIT
+2888 
-2896 IGKDDESV
+2896 
-2904 IDTAPVISGLT
+2904 
-2915 YGVSNSGT
+2915 NSGT

-2978 YDTLQSAISAAAQS
+2978 YDTLQSAINAAAQS

-3152 VPKIAAKPTLP
+3152 VPKITAKPTLP

-3178 RLILNIS
+3178 RLILNVN

-3283 ANGWKI
+3283 ANGWKV

-3314 ENSNTITNMLSGTLS
+3314 ENSNTITNVLSGTLP

-3433 VQGTKTWENI
+3433 IQGTKTWENT

-3470 KAKNWKYSF
+3470 KEKNWKYSF
-3479 ENLSKYDNGRAIVYT
+3479 DNLSKYDNGRAIVYT
-3494 VKETK
+3494 VKEIK

-3554 ITTNVSEEINGTTV
+3554 ITTNVSEEIDGTTV
-3568 NITKEIVGNGI
+3568 NVTKEIIGNGI
-3579 ATFENLEK
+3579 AAFENLEK
-3587 YENGTKIQYSVEET
+3587 YENGTKIQYLVEET

-3608 NGTTW
+3608 NGATW
-3613 KSIEKDKFIITNK
+3613 KNIEKDKFIITNK

-3667 NDNNILKQVENT
+3667 NGNNILKQVENT
-3679 ETKTVEGNGT
+3679 ETKTVAGNGT
-3689 VQYTDLPAYSGN
+3689 VQYTDLPAYFGN

-3786 NGNQLTKEII
+3786 NGNQLTKEVI
-3796 GDGEVAFTNL
+3796 GDGEIAFTNL

-3825 TAYCRTSETTEEWT
+3825 ATYCRTSETTEEWT
-3839 KFTNYCMQTDDN
+3839 KFTNYYMQIDDN
-3851 GVTKNV
+3851 GVTKNIV
-3857 ITTDISKSKKW
+3857 TTDISKSKKW
-3868 QDVPNVNLYKAKLGL
+3868 QDVPNANLYKAKLGL

-3890 DVEVKDDSNNQLTKE
+3890 DVEVKDNSNNQLTKE

-3972 VTKLWDNVGNANLY
+3972 ITKLWENVGNANLY

-3999 KVNAIDILGK
+3999 KVNAIDILGN

-4025 NLPKYNNGNEIKYE
+4025 NLPKYNNGNEINYE
-4039 VEEQSIKQRKTTS
+4039 VEEQFIKQRKTTS

-4136 TGDGK
+4136 TGNGK

-4160 IKEVKIEKSGKQL
+4160 IKEIKIEKSGKQL
-4173 DINNFIIQNNGD
+4173 DINNFIIQNSGD
-4185 TIINTEKISVEG
+4185 TIINTEKISVAG

-4217 YKNGKPTDQMQTITS
+4217 YKNGKPTDQMQTITL

-4268 DTDITNN
+4268 DIDITNN

-4284 IRNLEN
+4284 IKNLEN

-4323 KLTEVKDKNDNN
+4323 KLAEVKDKNDNN

-4447 LKEIIGNSSVQFT
+4447 SKEIIGNSSVQFT

-4490 ISSDLYVVK
+4490 INSDLYVVK
-4499 YGNADGTVDTTGNI
+4499 YGSTDGTVDKTGNI

-4553 NYGNPVTLS
+4553 NYRNPVTLS

-4596 VEIPEGYVLT
+4596 VEIPDGYVLT

-4718 VIITNTHTPELTTH
+4718 VIITNIHTPELTTH

-4742 NQDGTRP
+4742 NQDGIRP

-4764 AAVLM
+4764 ASVLM
-4769 SAEEDG
+4769 SAGEDG

-4795 TQIAYSVKELE
+4795 TQIEYSVKELE

-4812 STKEEHNDTTIITNT
+4812 STKEERNNTTIITNT

-4870 TLSKDR
+4870 TLSKDS

-4906 YETEYSEEKNEQN
+4906 YETEYSEEKTEQN
-4919 TEENKNESVY
+4919 TEENKNESESVY

-4938 QGDDKKDNDKKD
+4938 QDDGKKDDDKKD
-4950 DDNKGDK
+4950 DDKKDDDKKDDDKKDDDKKDDDKKDDEKKDDK

-4962 KKDDSKN
+4962 
-4969 DNKQDDNENKDNQD
+4969 
-4983 NKEEQ
+4983 NKEDKEEL

-5081 TYTNGNATTNILQ
+5081 IYTNGNATTNILQ

-5142 TPANN
+5142 TPANY

-5162 TKTGSTTAAYITLSL
+5162 TKTGSTIAAYITLSL
-5177 SGLALITFG
+5177 SGLSLITFG